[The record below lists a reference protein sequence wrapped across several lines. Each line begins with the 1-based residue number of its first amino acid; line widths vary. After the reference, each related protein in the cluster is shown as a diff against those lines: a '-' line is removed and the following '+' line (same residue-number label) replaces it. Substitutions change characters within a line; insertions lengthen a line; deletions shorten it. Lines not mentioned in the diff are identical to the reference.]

1 MITKDHLAAS
11 MLRECD
17 IAKHLFTKIP
27 ADRYDYRPAP
37 GQRSTV
43 ELLRY
48 LAVCGIGGIRAME
61 ANDLKVMSEFTSQV
75 AEMQPV
81 EFPEAMDRQKEQIR
95 AYFDGVDERAL
106 ETMEAKLPGA
116 GSMPLDV
123 AIMNGPLKWLTGYKM
138 QLFLYAKASG
148 AAEIGTANAWAGID
162 WRG

>member
-1 MITKDHLAAS
+1 MITKAHLAAS

-27 ADRYDYRPAP
+27 ADAYDYRPTE
-37 GQRSTV
+37 GQRSTL

-48 LAVCGIGGIRAME
+48 LSVCGIGGIRAME
-61 ANDLKVMSEFTSQV
+61 ANDLKVMTEFTEQ
-75 AEMQPV
+75 AAAMQAA
-81 EFPEAMDRQKEQIR
+81 EFPEAMDRQKARIR
-95 AYFDGVDERAL
+95 EYFDGVDERAL

-123 AIMNGPLKWLTGYKM
+123 ALMNGPLKWLTGYKM

-148 AAEIGTANAWAGID
+148 ASEIGTANAWAGID